1 MAVSRFASGLA
12 VLLGAVSAV
21 TSASATPQPAPGLPL
36 RARDAADCTGVNAV
50 SPSCAT
56 SETSYHRDVFYV
68 GGRWIETAS
77 GNITADQLYVEKLTP
92 SGGATQAKP
101 LVFFHGGAVSGV
113 QWLNTPDNRK
123 GFASYFLDQGYM
135 VYLLDHTGVGRSSQ
149 EDTTDYVL
157 WNSTTV
163 EGVASGFTDPQADP
177 TYPQAVLHT
186 QWPGTGNKGDPY
198 FTAFSKAVIPF
209 TKNWEYGELSMR
221 ASGCALLE
229 LLGPSY
235 LVSHSSGAQYP
246 IVLSNDCPQYVAGN
260 INLEH
265 STQPFWS
272 YGTALNSG
280 SSIRPWGLANSPLG
294 YDPPVANYTELNK
307 TWVGNDTL
315 ARRNCYLQAEPA
327 RQLPNITSVPYLCL
341 TGEASVHATYDH
353 CVIEYLQQAGGSPD
367 WIKLADRGIKGNGH
381 FSMLEKNNL
390 EIAAV
395 VDEWIQEQ
403 EGNSD
408 DSSDDGSSS
417 SSGSWPW
424 DVICFFSPNLA
435 QCDDL

>member
-1 MAVSRFASGLA
+1 MAVLSCLASGLA
-12 VLLGAVSAV
+12 LFLGA
-21 TSASATPQPAPGLPL
+21 ASAAARPETLSAPALGLAS
-36 RARDAADCTGVNAV
+36 RQSTDCTGINAV
-50 SPSCAT
+50 SPLCTT
-56 SETSYHRDVFYV
+56 SETTYHRDVFYV

-77 GNITADQLYVEKLTP
+77 GNITADHLYVEKLTP
-92 SGGATQAKP
+92 AQGVTQSKP

-123 GFASYFLDQGYM
+123 GFASYFLDLGYM
-135 VYLLDHTGVGRSSQ
+135 VYLLDHTGAGRSSQ
-149 EDTTDYVL
+149 EDSTDYTL
-157 WNSTTV
+157 WNATTV
-163 EGVASGFTDPQADP
+163 ESVAAGFTDPEANP

-198 FTAFSKAVIPF
+198 FTAFSKWVIPF
-209 TKNWEYGELSMR
+209 TNNWAYGELSMR
-221 ASGCALLE
+221 ASGCALLA

-272 YGTALNSG
+272 YGTTLNAG
-280 SSIRPWGLANSPLG
+280 SDMRLWGLANTPLS
-294 YDPPVANYTELNK
+294 YDPPVSNYTELNK

-315 ARRNCYLQAEPA
+315 AHRRCYLQAEPA

-341 TGEASVHATYDH
+341 TGEASVHITYDH
-353 CVIEYLQQAGGSPD
+353 CVIDFLKQAGGRPD
-367 WIKLADRGIKGNGH
+367 WIKLADRGITGNGH
-381 FSMLEKNNL
+381 FSMVEKNNL

-395 VDEWIQEQ
+395 VEEWIQQQ
-403 EGNSD
+403 EANST
-408 DSSDDGSSS
+408 SSTSSLEDGSDGGSSS
-417 SSGSWPW
+417 R
-424 DVICFFSPNLA
+424 
-435 QCDDL
+435 

>member
-1 MAVSRFASGLA
+1 MAVVSRLASGLA
-12 VLLGAVSAV
+12 LCFGLVSAQS
-21 TSASATPQPAPGLPL
+21 T
-36 RARDAADCTGVNAV
+36 DCTGINAV
-50 SPSCAT
+50 SPKCAT
-56 SETSYHRDVFYV
+56 SETTFHRDVFYV
-68 GGRWIETAS
+68 GGRWIDNDYTS
-77 GNITADQLYVEKLTP
+77 GNVTADQLYVEKLTP
-92 SGGATQAKP
+92 AGGVTQDKP

-135 VYLLDHTGVGRSSQ
+135 VYLLDHTGAGRSSQ
-149 EDTTDYVL
+149 EDTTDYTL

-163 EGVASGFTDPQADP
+163 EGLVSGFTAPELNP

-186 QWPGTGNKGDPY
+186 QWPGTGQKGDPY
-198 FTAFSKAVIPF
+198 FTAFSKWVIPF
-209 TKNWEYGELSMR
+209 TENWAYGETSMR

-235 LVSHSSGAQYP
+235 LISHSSGAQYP
-246 IVLSNDCPQYVAGN
+246 IVISNDCPQYVAGN

-265 STQPFWS
+265 STQPFWN
-272 YGTALNSG
+272 YGTTLNSG
-280 SSIRPWGLANSPLG
+280 SDFRLWGLANTYLS
-294 YDPPVANYTELNK
+294 YDPPVSNYTELNK

-315 ARRNCYLQAEPA
+315 ASRRCYLQAEPA

-353 CVIEYLQQAGGSPD
+353 CVIDFLEQAGGNPT
-367 WIKLADRGIKGNGH
+367 WIKLADRNIKGNGH
-381 FSMLEKNNL
+381 FSMLELNNL

-403 EGNSD
+403 EA
-408 DSSDDGSSS
+408 SSTSS
-417 SSGSWPW
+417 SSGSSSGSSTSWPW
-424 DVICFFSPNLA
+424 AVICFFDPSLPE
-435 QCDDL
+435 CS

>member
-1 MAVSRFASGLA
+1 MAVSRFASGLT

-21 TSASATPQPAPGLPL
+21 ASASATPAQPHPDPALPL
-36 RARDAADCTGVNAV
+36 RARDAADCTGINAV

-77 GNITADQLYVEKLTP
+77 GNVTADHLYVEKLTP
-92 SGGATQAKP
+92 AAGVTQSKP

-135 VYLLDHTGVGRSSQ
+135 VYLLDHTGAGRSSQ

-163 EGVASGFTDPQADP
+163 EGVASGFTDPEANP

-198 FTAFSKAVIPF
+198 FTAFSKWVIPF

-246 IVLSNDCPQYVAGN
+246 IVISNDCPQYVAGN

-272 YGTALNSG
+272 YGSTLNSG
-280 SSIRPWGLANSPLG
+280 SSIRPWGLANSPLT
-294 YDPPVANYTELNK
+294 YDPPVSNYTELNK

-315 ARRNCYLQAEPA
+315 ALRNCYLQAEPA
-327 RQLPNITSVPYLCL
+327 RALPNITSVPYLCL

-353 CVIEYLQQAGGSPD
+353 CVIEYLKQAGGSPD

-408 DSSDDGSSS
+408 SSDDDGSSS
-417 SSGSWPW
+417 SG
-424 DVICFFSPNLA
+424 
-435 QCDDL
+435 

>member
-1 MAVSRFASGLA
+1 MAGFSSLATGLA
-12 VLLGAVSAV
+12 FFLGAVSA
-21 TSASATPQPAPGLPL
+21 AATPQAQAARSPGP
-36 RARDAADCTGVNAV
+36 RTSPSQSADCTGINAV

-68 GGRWIETAS
+68 GGRWIETTS

-92 SGGATQAKP
+92 AQGVRQSKP
-101 LVFFHGGAVSGV
+101 IVFFHGGAVSGV

-135 VYLLDHTGVGRSSQ
+135 VYLLDHTGAGRSSQ
-149 EDTTDYVL
+149 EDSTDYTL

-163 EGVASGFTDPQADP
+163 KSVAAGFTDPQANP

-198 FTAFSKAVIPF
+198 FTAFSKWVIPF
-209 TKNWEYGELSMR
+209 TNNWVYGELSMR

-246 IVLSNDCPQYVAGN
+246 VLLSNDCPHNVAGN

-265 STQPFWS
+265 STQPFWN
-272 YGTALNSG
+272 YGTTLNAG
-280 SSIRPWGLANSPLG
+280 SAIRPWGLANTPLA
-294 YDPPVANYTELNK
+294 YDPPVSNDTELTK

-315 ARRNCYLQAEPA
+315 AHRRCYLQAEPA

-341 TGEASVHATYDH
+341 TGQASVHITYDH
-353 CVIEYLQQAGGSPD
+353 CVIDFLKQAGGSPD
-367 WIKLADRGIKGNGH
+367 WIKLADRGITGNGH

-395 VDEWIQEQ
+395 VDEWIQKQ
-403 EGNSD
+403 EH
-408 DSSDDGSSS
+408 SSTSS
-417 SSGSWPW
+417 SSGSDSDSDSDSGSTSGGGSDGGP
-424 DVICFFSPNLA
+424 SSR
-435 QCDDL
+435 

>member
-1 MAVSRFASGLA
+1 MAVLRFASGLA

-21 TSASATPQPAPGLPL
+21 ARPDTLSDPVL
-36 RARDAADCTGVNAV
+36 RPRQSVDCTGINAV

-56 SETSYHRDVFYV
+56 AETSYHRDVFYV

-77 GNITADQLYVEKLTP
+77 GNITADHLYVEKLTP
-92 SGGATQAKP
+92 AGGVKQAKP

-113 QWLNTPDNRK
+113 QWLNTVDNRK

-135 VYLLDHTGVGRSSQ
+135 VYLLDHTGAGRSSQ
-149 EDTTDYVL
+149 EDSTDYTL

-163 EGVASGFTDPQADP
+163 ESVASGFTDPQAAP

-198 FTAFSKAVIPF
+198 FTAFSKWVIPF
-209 TKNWEYGELSMR
+209 TKNWAYGELSMR

-235 LVSHSSGAQYP
+235 LISHSSGAQYP
-246 IVLSNDCPQYVAGN
+246 IVISNDCPQYVAGN

-272 YGTALNSG
+272 YGSTLNSG
-280 SSIRPWGLANSPLG
+280 SDMRLWGLANTPLT
-294 YDPPVANYTELNK
+294 YDPPVSNYTELNK

-315 ARRNCYLQAEPA
+315 ARRRCYLQAEPA
-327 RQLPNITSVPYLCL
+327 RALPNITSVPYLCL
-341 TGEASVHATYDH
+341 TGEASVHMTYDH
-353 CVIEYLQQAGGSPD
+353 CVIDFLKQAGGSPD
-367 WIKLADRGIKGNGH
+367 WIKLADRGITGNGH
-381 FSMLEKNNL
+381 FSMVEKNNL

-395 VDEWIQEQ
+395 VDEWIQKQ
-403 EGNSD
+403 EGT
-408 DSSDDGSSS
+408 SSS
-417 SSGSWPW
+417 SSS
-424 DVICFFSPNLA
+424 SSR
-435 QCDDL
+435 